1 MELAQVP
8 PIFRVV
14 RVHIVIGGFLAF
26 LLGALL
32 AFVNGGAFNP
42 WQIILFYAIVL
53 FGDLST
59 HYSNDYFDVNV
70 DKNITKRKFFSG
82 SRILVNHP
90 ALLPLARQISI
101 TFFALSNVLALL
113 AVIFWAAPIELLVVA
128 LGANFL
134 GWAYSAPPLRLISRG
149 LGELAIAV
157 ATGFAIP
164 AVGYLSVKGQFDP
177 AFLFLALPFI
187 LYGYILSLSLET
199 PDVEVDR
206 KGGKNNIAVRRGGYA
221 VLVVMLV
228 AVVTAML
235 MFVFYAWQ
243 TVISI
248 IDLRWV
254 VAFSAVPLATGVW
267 GIINMVFKKK
277 IEPAC
282 TANIFALFI
291 FNLLMVSYLI
301 IVAFGLI

>member
-1 MELAQVP
+1 MEFAQVP
-8 PIFRVV
+8 PILRVV
-14 RVHIVIGGFLAF
+14 RIHIVIGGFLAF

-42 WQIILFYAIVL
+42 WQIVLFYAIVL

-59 HYSNDYFDVNV
+59 HYSNDYFDVNI

-82 SRILVNHP
+82 SRILVNNP
-90 ALLPLARQISI
+90 ALLPLARQIAI
-101 TFFALSNVLALL
+101 VFFTLSNVLALL
-113 AVIFWAAPIELLVVA
+113 AVIFWTAPIELLAVA

-187 LYGYILSLSLET
+187 LYGFILSLSLQT

-206 KGGKNNIAVRRGGYA
+206 KGGKNNMAVRRGERVALA
-221 VLVVMLV
+221 VMFVVAL
-228 AVVTAML
+228 AALL

-243 TVISI
+243 TIIPI

-254 VAFSAVPLATGVW
+254 AAFSITPLATGLW
-267 GIINMVFKKK
+267 GLKTAIQKKK
-277 IEPAC
+277 AEVVC

-291 FNLLMVSYLI
+291 FNLLMVMYLVI
-301 IVAFGLI
+301 AALTIG